1 MNDAMTHNVDVNVIF
16 RRTAHKEIIVVNCT
30 MYIHA
35 VNITLIPADILYEET
50 TFPPPHI
57 ILHICHSH

>member
-35 VNITLIPADILYEET
+35 VNITLIPADKLYE
-50 TFPPPHI
+50 
-57 ILHICHSH
+57 